1 MENLHSIMLFIVLHV
16 NYPEST
22 KQIVQFKFASELYNL
37 SLQVDANLFVS
48 YIHLESGIRM
58 SFFRVSFRRDEYVIH
73 NFPRLT
79 TNHGIRSLR
88 TISLYLSRT

>member
-22 KQIVQFKFASELYNL
+22 KQIVQFMFASELYNL

-58 SFFRVSFRRDEYVIH
+58 SFFRVSFRRDEH
-73 NFPRLT
+73 NFARLT